1 MARLKI
7 VGKFKRASLYK
18 KALIIFSSILGLL
31 GIIFLIYVYRSMVLY
46 ERNLVDNYI
55 SYLASNGD
63 LAKEVSD
70 DLFEV
75 SKYEKKNAKIT
86 DGVKKI
92 YKSKDLV
99 VKKNTKESKDG
110 TYAYDLKINDNV
122 ITTVKFKNVDSYK
135 RMAILTIDEW
145 EVESIETFFENGIYN
160 YEIVIPANY
169 KLYINDKEVSKE
181 DIASSGDVEGME
193 RLTNYVEVSKSNTY
207 KINNLV
213 YEPEIKILDEN
224 NNKVDF
230 EIKKNKINITKKFKE
245 YATFDEAK
253 KELKTDFDIM
263 GLAENWSLFLTDDL
277 KYKGGSYHGF
287 TLLTPYLIKDSYM
300 YQMAYNWS
308 HNVDITFVSKHTLK
322 NPKFTNERLENF
334 VIYNE
339 NAFSC
344 EVYLE
349 KNMRVSGKDKVD
361 VMHDRL
367 YFVYYEGAYK
377 LVDMKA
383 IKD

>member
-7 VGKFKRASLYK
+7 VSKFKRASLYK
-18 KALIIFSSILGLL
+18 KALIIFSSILVIL

-55 SYLASNGD
+55 SYLASHGD
-63 LAKEVSD
+63 LSKEVSD
-70 DLFEV
+70 NLFEI

-99 VKKNTKESKDG
+99 VKKNTKESTDS
-110 TYAYDLKINDNV
+110 THAYDLKINDNV
-122 ITTVKFKNVDSYK
+122 ITTVKLKSVDKYK

-145 EVESIETFFENGIYN
+145 EVENIDTFFENGIYN

-169 KLYINDKEVSKE
+169 KLYINDIEVSKE
-181 DIASSGDVEGME
+181 DIASTGDVEGME

-224 NNKVDF
+224 NKNVDF

-245 YATFDEAK
+245 YATYDEAK
-253 KELKTDFDIM
+253 KDLKSDFDIM
-263 GLAENWSLFLTDDL
+263 SLAENWSLFLTDDL
-277 KYKGGSYHGF
+277 KGGSYHGF

-300 YQMAYNWS
+300 YEMAYNWS
-308 HNVDITFVSKHTLK
+308 HNVDITFVSNHTLK

-334 VIYNE
+334 VIYNDK
-339 NAFSC
+339 AFSC